1 MHACEGRP
9 DGPCPDRRNDA
20 SVRFTQGD
28 LFLCDACEK
37 YRFPTKDRRQGS
49 AGNRK
54 NVETRGLRNN
64 PADGAVCPKNP
75 DGAAASATDTT
86 RSPDLILD
94 ELLSYVGFYRNKS
107 NADNLRRIVLTFY
120 SPDDIGQAKRLMVGK
135 FSSQLSACASIA
147 ERRNSSTRAAHEAE
161 IEDILNMFDVLD
173 IQSAFANCKFVASD
187 LDKLP
192 KYGPEELNLASVVD
206 RQLRTEESVKNVAAA
221 VEQLTATVN
230 HANNTSGLNIEST
243 SHLVD
248 QLQEKLDSFSSSVC
262 GRIDHLNDVCS
273 RLNAAKSS
281 SVCPPTRQPEE
292 ADRRPNLVIFGV
304 AEDRDA
310 SAWHTAVDN
319 ILSFVIGHHV
329 DVVDMFRVGRF
340 VAKCDDRVTRKPR
353 PILVKLRTI
362 WDKRIVLN
370 KCSKL
375 KQYSHSGIFIAPDE
389 PLETRRK
396 NTLERLRYR
405 AEHSGQRAV
414 ITDGILTIHD
424 VTVLSLKDGYLR
436 SSNG

>member
-1 MHACEGRP
+1 MPACEGRP
-9 DGPCPDRRNDA
+9 DGPCPDRRNDT
-20 SVRFTQGD
+20 SVHFTQGD

-37 YRFPTKDRRQGS
+37 FRFPTKDRRTGS

-54 NVETRGLRNN
+54 TADPRGPRNN
-64 PADGAVCPKNP
+64 PVDGAVCPKNP
-75 DGAAASATDTT
+75 DGVAASAMDAT

-107 NADNLRRIVLTFY
+107 NADNLRRIVLSFY
-120 SPDDIGQAKRLMVGK
+120 SSDDIGQAKRLMVGK
-135 FSSQLSACASIA
+135 FSSQLSSCASIA

-173 IQSAFANCKFVASD
+173 LQCAFANCKFVASD

-192 KYGPEELNLASVVD
+192 KYGPEEMNLASVVE

-221 VEQLTATVN
+221 VEQLTATVSC
-230 HANNTSGLNIEST
+230 ANNTCGLDIEST

-248 QLQEKLDSFSSSVC
+248 QLQVKLDSFSSSVC
-262 GRIDHLNDVCS
+262 GRLDHLNDVCS
-273 RLNAAKSS
+273 RLTSAKLS
-281 SVCPPTRQPEE
+281 SVCTPSKQPEE
-292 ADRRPNLVIFGV
+292 ADRKPNLVIFGV
-304 AEDRDA
+304 AEDRDV

-329 DVVDMFRVGRF
+329 DVVDMFRLGRF
-340 VAKCDDRVTRKPR
+340 VASGDGVTRKPR

-362 WDKRIVLN
+362 WDKRVILS

-375 KQYSHSGIFIAPDE
+375 KQYSQRGIFIAPDE
-389 PLETRRK
+389 PIETRRK
-396 NTLERLRYR
+396 NTLERLKYR
-405 AEHSGQRAV
+405 AERSGQRVV
-414 ITDGILTIHD
+414 ITDGCLTIDD
-424 VTVLSLKDGYLR
+424 VMVFSLKDGYLR
-436 SSNG
+436 STNG